1 MNSMDGLRP
10 EGSTGASTAAPQ
22 TAGQMLRAA
31 REAKGLHLAVLSVN
45 LKVSVRQLEALEA
58 DQYEAFKGAAFVRAL
73 ALSVCRQ
80 LKLDPTP
87 VMAALPKGDAAKAL
101 EPVAMT
107 APKTPARSSARLSN
121 SKGLSRQVL
130 LLAVLMLAGVAALVW
145 WPDIQWPETS
155 RNEPVAS
162 NQPAAEVLG
171 QAQNPEQIPAE
182 AAPQASSPAA
192 ITAPVGSPTA
202 VPAAAPPAPVASKPA
217 ALSTPAPAMTAPV
230 AAPTVSNVSTA
241 ASQPAAAPRVAASSP
256 APASSGAAGASLV
269 LRLKA
274 DAWVEIRDK
283 FREVALKRQVKAGET
298 VELALQAPVFV
309 YTSRADGTELQWQ
322 GKAVDLSANTQ
333 NNEVRIQIKP

>member
-162 NQPAAEVLG
+162 NQPAAEVMG
-171 QAQNPEQIPAE
+171 QAQNPEQTPAE
-182 AAPQASSPAA
+182 PAPQASSPEA
-192 ITAPVGSPTA
+192 ITAPVGSPTV

-217 ALSTPAPAMTAPV
+217 AVSTPAPAMTAPF
-230 AAPTVSNVSTA
+230 AAPTASTA
-241 ASQPAAAPRVAASSP
+241 ASQPAAAPRLAASSP
-256 APASSGAAGASLV
+256 APVSSGAAAASLV